1 MTPLNIILTLIISLI
16 SVFLCVQLLKFY
28 RRLKRAWD
36 NATVKNIY
44 VTTDNSSV
52 DEDEDDFPKVR
63 IATESGAPRPED
75 SKEPGRRRYP
85 RTKFQSF
92 VDFINEGTLYKEQ
105 TRDLSYSGI
114 FIQSRTPEK
123 YKKNAF
129 IIMTFQTDEAGP
141 QRRKGW
147 IVRIDHTGIG
157 VNFVR

>member
-16 SVFLCVQLLKFY
+16 SVFLCVQLLKLY

-52 DEDEDDFPKVR
+52 DEDDFPEVR
-63 IATESGAPRPED
+63 IATESGAPRSED

-85 RTKFQSF
+85 RSEFQGF
-92 VDFINEGTLYKEQ
+92 VDFIDKGTLYKEQ

-129 IIMTFQTDEAGP
+129 IVMTFQTDEAGP
-141 QRRKGW
+141 QRREGR

>member
-16 SVFLCVQLLKFY
+16 SVFLCVQLLKLYGRF
-28 RRLKRAWD
+28 KRAWD

-44 VTTDNSSV
+44 VTTDNNSV
-52 DEDEDDFPKVR
+52 DEDDFPEVR

-85 RTKFQSF
+85 RTEFQSF

-114 FIQSRTPEK
+114 FIQSKTPEK
-123 YKKNAF
+123 YKKDAF
-129 IIMTFQTDEAGP
+129 IVMTFQTDEAGP
-141 QRRKGW
+141 QRRKGR